1 MPRAAAP
8 RRRPKSPHAPLGAFR
23 APFPGFVAPCLA
35 TPGSRV
41 PARGQWI
48 HEIKHDGYRAQAQI
62 HYGKPTLFTR
72 NGYDWT
78 PRFRQI
84 AEALGPLKGHD
95 LVLDGEIVV
104 LDERGVSDFHL
115 LQDEL
120 AKKAPERLTYLVFD
134 LLYLDGLDFR
144 GASLMDRKR
153 MLSQLLAKGFGK
165 DSRIQLNPHIEANA
179 ESLIEHA
186 CALHLEGIV
195 SKEMNSVY
203 RSGRQ
208 DVWIKIK
215 CAKTDTFPIVAF
227 VEKLGASPRR
237 IASLYLGRWE
247 GDQLLYAGKAQTG
260 FQQRMLYELRE
271 RLDPY
276 IRKDSPLSVP
286 VKKPKATWVEPA
298 VRAEIEYSAMTAE
311 KRLRAPVFKGIRDD
325 LMAPR
330 KGPKRTRVGKPS
342 SSPVPRSNILQ
353 LLPDA
358 IVPSREQLVR
368 YWKAVGPTA
377 LNYLTRRPLKL
388 VRHERGTTF
397 YHKGSLPPI
406 PHSVHQLVINK
417 REGGTGT
424 RLWVDDLAG
433 LLGLVEMG
441 AIELHPWNST
451 IDDLEHPDVMVFDL
465 DPGPGVGMSL
475 VTETAFALRDLL
487 EREGYPSLPK
497 LTGGKGVHVMVPIE
511 AGTLSHDDTHR
522 ISRSFAERLAQTQ
535 PDRLTTSAS
544 LSARERRLFIDYLRN
559 GRGTTAV
566 GTFSPRARRG
576 FPIAAPSTWEELST
590 GVRPDAYS
598 MARPWPNNSAR
609 LARVSS
615 KRFTPNINDART
627 VGSRIPDRA
636 RRTTS
641 RQKTHESDPQNT
653 LARRCSKGTS
663 PYSKSS
669 LKVRISN

>member
-1 MPRAAAP
+1 MPRAAAA
-8 RRRPKSPHAPLGAFR
+8 RRRPKSTPAPTGAIR
-23 APFPGFVAPCLA
+23 ASFPGFIAPCLA

-48 HEIKHDGYRAQAQI
+48 HEIKHDGYRVQAHI
-62 HYGKPTLFTR
+62 HHGKATLFTR

-84 AEALGPLKGHD
+84 AQALPPLQRHD

-104 LDERGVSDFHL
+104 MDERGVSDFHL

-120 AKKAPERLTYLVFD
+120 AQKSPDRLTYLVFD
-134 LLYLDGLDFR
+134 LLYLDGWDFR
-144 GASLMDRKR
+144 TVPLGERKR
-153 MLSQLLAKGFGK
+153 ALSQLFAEAFGK
-165 DSRIQLNPHIEANA
+165 DSRIQFNPHIEADA
-179 ESLIEHA
+179 QSLIEHA

-208 DVWIKIK
+208 DEWIKIK
-215 CAKTDTFPIVAF
+215 CAKTDTFPIIAF
-227 VEKLGASPRR
+227 VEKLGVSPRR

-286 VKKPKATWVEPA
+286 IKKPKATWVEPA
-298 VRAEIEYSAMTAE
+298 VLAEIEYSAMTAE
-311 KRLRAPVFKGIRDD
+311 KRLRAPVFKGIRGD

-330 KGPKRTRVGKPS
+330 KGPKRTRAPKPL
-342 SSPVPRSNILQ
+342 SSPGPKSNILQ

-358 IVPSREQLVR
+358 VVPSREQLIR

-377 LNYLTRRPLKL
+377 LTYLARRPLKL
-388 VRHERGTTF
+388 VRHERGATF
-397 YHKGSLPPI
+397 YHKGSFPPI
-406 PHSVHQLVINK
+406 PKTVHQLVIEK

-424 RLWVDDLAG
+424 RLWVDGVAG

-441 AIELHPWNST
+441 AVELHPWNST
-451 IDDLEHPDVMVFDL
+451 IDDLEHPDAMVFDL
-465 DPGPGVGMSL
+465 DPGSGVGMSL
-475 VTETAFALRDLL
+475 VTETALALRDLL
-487 EREGYPSLPK
+487 EQSGYSSWPK
-497 LTGGKGVHVMVPIE
+497 LTGGKGIHVMVPIE
-511 AGTLSHDDTHR
+511 AGTLSHDETHR
-522 ISRSFAERLAQTQ
+522 ISRSLAERLAQTQ

-544 LSARERRLFIDYLRN
+544 LSARDGRLFIDYLRN

-576 FPIAAPSTWEELST
+576 FPIAAPITWEELSQ

-598 MARPWPNNSAR
+598 MTRPWPKNASRAAR
-609 LARVSS
+609 ALGKRTGQIETGQHGTAPYTRV
-615 KRFTPNINDART
+615 TA
-627 VGSRIPDRA
+627 A
-636 RRTTS
+636 RR
-641 RQKTHESDPQNT
+641 
-653 LARRCSKGTS
+653 SKAG
-663 PYSKSS
+663 
-669 LKVRISN
+669 RGNN